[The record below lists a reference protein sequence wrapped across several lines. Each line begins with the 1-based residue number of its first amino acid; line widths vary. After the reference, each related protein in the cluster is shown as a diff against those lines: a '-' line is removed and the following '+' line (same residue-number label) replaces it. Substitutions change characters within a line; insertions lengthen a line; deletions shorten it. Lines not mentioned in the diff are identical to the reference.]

1 MDIEPFY
8 IKLILVLII
17 KSIFNI
23 FNIFR
28 FMSQI
33 GGVYLKE
40 KWLRQMN
47 LLGFDQKCVEMFLQV
62 KTKIRFIL
70 VITHIHFNLV

>member
-17 KSIFNI
+17 KSI